1 MTAEPLSRSGA
12 ALPVLFEISRI
23 GRIWRLASSDGLF
36 FGLFQNRA
44 SALRCAVEEA
54 DRRDG
59 GDVLLHTHD

>member
-1 MTAEPLSRSGA
+1 MTAAPVVTPPRR
-12 ALPVLFEISRI
+12 VLFEIQRA
-23 GRIWRLASSDGLF
+23 GQVWRLASSDGLF
-36 FGLFQNRA
+36 FGLFQTRA